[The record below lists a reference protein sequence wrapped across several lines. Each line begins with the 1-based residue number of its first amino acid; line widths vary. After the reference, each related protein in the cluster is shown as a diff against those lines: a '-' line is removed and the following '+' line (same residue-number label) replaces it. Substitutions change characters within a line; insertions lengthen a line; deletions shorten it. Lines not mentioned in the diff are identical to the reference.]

1 MVFLIYDKES
11 ALISRVNDLETI
23 IARGGG
29 PAGGGIYVAGDDS
42 NAFEFQIDRA
52 GFRR

>member
-29 PAGGGIYVAGDDS
+29 GIYVAGDDS